1 MARLAEA
8 DQAALSRLVVA
19 VHPDVYRR
27 CHRLTRHEHT
37 ADDLA
42 QEVWRKFVEHWE
54 VLSRRDLD
62 GQLAW
67 LYTVCS
73 NTFVDQVRR
82 QRVWADLIP
91 KVEVLFDHLL
101 AVPDPEE
108 QVLRKDVLDRAQR
121 LMREMPPAQ
130 YLATWLCWG
139 KDGRRGRWPMQWAS
153 PRAPSARTAAVPQHG
168 CRAGSTRTCTWWT
181 MWLRMRGEGHDE
193 GTAGR
198 HRH

>member
-108 QVLRKDVLDRAQR
+108 QVLRKDVLDRARR

-139 KDGRRGRWPMQWAS
+139 EGWTTREVADAMGITEGTVRSHRSRAAAWLQSRIDQDLHLVDDVAEDERRGA
-153 PRAPSARTAAVPQHG
+153 
-168 CRAGSTRTCTWWT
+168 
-181 MWLRMRGEGHDE
+181 
-193 GTAGR
+193 
-198 HRH
+198 